1 VETEETI
8 CRRIFLIRHGH
19 YERTGGLGDTVWGL
33 SAHGRRQAVRVGR
46 RLSRLADSASGRFE
60 GAYASPWPR
69 ASETAEIA
77 AREMDL
83 ASVKV
88 KTYLHEVTPIV
99 DPAREEFRLFPM
111 GTIEPTSTQERA
123 TAQAQI
129 DRVRARYFKPPRRA
143 AYVLLFTH
151 GNLIRYLVTSTLGLP
166 CESWARMDIAH
177 TSITE
182 IRVYANGFHALI
194 CFNDTGHLPPSMIT
208 TS

>member
-1 VETEETI
+1 MEETI
-8 CRRIFLIRHGH
+8 CRRILVVRHGH
-19 YERTGGLGDTVWGL
+19 YDRTGGLGDAVWGL

-46 RLSRLADSASGRFE
+46 RLARLADAASGRFE

-83 ASVKV
+83 PSVKV

-99 DPAREEFRLFPM
+99 DPAREEFQMFPI
-111 GTIEPTSTQERA
+111 GTVEATSTQERE
-123 TAQAQI
+123 TARQQI
-129 DRVRARYFKPPRRA
+129 DRVRGRYFKPPRRSSF
-143 AYVLLFTH
+143 VVLFTH
-151 GNLIRYLVTSTLGLP
+151 GNLIRYLVTTTLGLP
-166 CESWARMDIAH
+166 YEAWARMDIAH

-182 IRVYANGFHALI
+182 LRVYANGFNALI
-194 CFNDTGHLPPSMIT
+194 CFNDTGHLPPSMVT